1 MDVEAQ
7 SLQFISQRYNDT
19 ALVIFHQEQKRASR
33 ELKKSSSTFFQSGK
47 AATLSLP
54 GEKKLT
60 VASVDEERVILRSS
74 ICVII

>member
-33 ELKKSSSTFFQSGK
+33 ELKKSSSTFFQSGN

-60 VASVDEERVILRSS
+60 SVDEERVIVRSS
-74 ICVII
+74 VCVII